1 MFAII
6 ETGGKQYRVTEG
18 QSIKVEKLDDKN
30 GQDITIDHVLM
41 VSNEGNVAVGSP
53 YVTGASVKAEILATN
68 KHKKVLV
75 FKMKTR
81 KNFKRLQGHRQHYSL
96 IKVKEIVSGG

>member
-6 ETGGKQYRVTEG
+6 ETGGKQFRVSEG

-30 GQDITIDHVLM
+30 GQDILIDRVLM
-41 VSNEGNVAVGSP
+41 VSKEGNVVVGSP
-53 YVTGASVKAEILATN
+53 YVEGASVKAEILSTN
-68 KHKKVLV
+68 KHKKVMV

-81 KNFKRLQGHRQHYSL
+81 KNYKCLKGHRQHYSL

>member
-6 ETGGKQYRVTEG
+6 ETGGKQFRVSEG
-18 QSIKVEKLDDKN
+18 QSIKVEKLDDTN
-30 GQDITIDHVLM
+30 GKDITIDHVLM
-41 VSNEGNVAVGSP
+41 ISKEGNVVVGSP
-53 YVTGASVKAEILATN
+53 YVAGASVKAEILASN

-81 KNFKRLQGHRQHYSL
+81 KNYKRLRGHRQHYSL
-96 IKVKEIVSGG
+96 IKVNQIISNN

>member
-6 ETGGKQYRVTEG
+6 ETGGKQFKVTEG
-18 QSIKVEKLDDKN
+18 QSIKVEKLDDAV
-30 GQDITIDHVLM
+30 GQDIIIDHVLM
-41 VSNEGNVAVGSP
+41 VSNEGNVLVGAP
-53 YVTGASVKAEILATN
+53 YVKGATVKAEILASN

-81 KNFKRLQGHRQHYSL
+81 KNFKRLKGHRQHYTL
-96 IKVKEIVSGG
+96 IKVKEIVSTQ